1 MWGDIYKQQ
10 KINKKQLNNESKRN
24 VERIFLFRVKI
35 EYWIGDEI
43 LFDSD
48 IYSILEYCVLYFRV
62 LGWRWPKPFSFHP
75 CVEKLE
81 QFEKKLKT

>member
-62 LGWRWPKPFSFHP
+62 LGWRWPQLVT
-75 CVEKLE
+75 CNR
-81 QFEKKLKT
+81 